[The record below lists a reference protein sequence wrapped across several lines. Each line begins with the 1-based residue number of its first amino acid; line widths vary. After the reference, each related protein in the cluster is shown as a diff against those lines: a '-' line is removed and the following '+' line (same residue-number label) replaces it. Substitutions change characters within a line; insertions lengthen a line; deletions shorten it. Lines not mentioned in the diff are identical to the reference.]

1 MSLPPQTPKR
11 VYDEAAYPPTTAY
24 RASVRARLSPADSAP
39 RRRLAPLLP
48 SAAVAAPADDRLDT
62 DSATENRFERLADDL
77 VLRIVSHFTRWV
89 GVSTLQVGGSESNH
103 EFETRL
109 VECM

>member
-11 VYDEAAYPPTTAY
+11 VYDEAACPPTTAY
-24 RASVRARLSPADSAP
+24 RPSARARLSLADAAP
-39 RRRLAPLLP
+39 RRLAPPLP

-62 DSATENRFERLADDL
+62 DSTTENRFERLADDL